1 MPWRFFIESS
11 FQNLIYISNVFEGK
25 LKKKFKYSNNQ
36 IKQKTFEKFKF
47 KLNGIFFLSKE
58 N

>member
-47 KLNGIFFLSKE
+47 KLNGIFFFK
-58 N
+58 